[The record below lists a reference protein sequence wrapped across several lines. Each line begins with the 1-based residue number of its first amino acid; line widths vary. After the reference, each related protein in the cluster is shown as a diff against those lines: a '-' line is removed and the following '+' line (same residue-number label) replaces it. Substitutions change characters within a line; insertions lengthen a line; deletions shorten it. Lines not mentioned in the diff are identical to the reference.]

1 MVAMG
6 LDHALRRPSRPGR
19 IDNGGDVVPAERLD
33 ATLDLGSNAG
43 ERLPAPLELRPQRSR
58 PVAVVDGNHPTELH
72 RLPDAIEL
80 EAMRRQLVDLRSL
93 LRVFHER
100 ERDRKSV

>member
-1 MVAMG
+1 MREREEEEVHVSLADEPGPQRRLDCREMVAMG

-43 ERLPAPLELRPQRSR
+43 TASLTGTSPL
-58 PVAVVDGNHPTELH
+58 VA
-72 RLPDAIEL
+72 A
-80 EAMRRQLVDLRSL
+80 
-93 LRVFHER
+93 
-100 ERDRKSV
+100 